1 MLEAVQH
8 GYNVGGLFVW
18 NVGEDDKNSSRHV
31 LQVTA
36 ERGHVYLLL
45 HRADT
50 ELLQV
55 DQGGLTLTTRDQYI
69 NKTVE
74 EDPVLG
80 ALLQVLYCTV
90 LYCAVLYCAV
100 LCCTVPAC
108 RTW

>member
-1 MLEAVQH
+1 MVADSAGGGAARLQRGRAVR
-8 GYNVGGLFVW
+8 V
-18 NVGEDDKNSSRHV
+18 
-31 LQVTA
+31 
-36 ERGHVYLLL
+36 ERGRGRQELQQTRAPGHSRAGTCLY
-45 HRADT
+45 RADT

-90 LYCAVLYCAV
+90 LYCTVLYC
-100 LCCTVPAC
+100 LKLITQDI
-108 RTW
+108 